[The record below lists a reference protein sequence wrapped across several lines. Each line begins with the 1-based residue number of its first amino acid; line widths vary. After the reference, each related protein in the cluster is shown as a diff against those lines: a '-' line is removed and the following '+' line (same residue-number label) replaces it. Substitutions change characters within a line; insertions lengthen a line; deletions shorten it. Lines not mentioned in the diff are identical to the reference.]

1 MENEEEK
8 DIQKEDVI
16 IDPKESI
23 ESGTL
28 PENKLSEEL
37 IQKLCN
43 KGNKY
48 KEILSIIDNSIEVDS
63 NMKKEKKQPKPFFES
78 QNPKYK
84 IKFKNEKLNKIFN
97 DCISYEPSKGFKLN
111 SKNDKFKRDKFKNKK
126 PSIETIDPLKKIK
139 MKEYFNTT
147 LQKEYHK
154 KKPESIAINT
164 WIPKF

>member
-8 DIQKEDVI
+8 DIQKEDGI

-63 NMKKEKKQPKPFFES
+63 NMKKEKKQPKPFF
-78 QNPKYK
+78 
-84 IKFKNEKLNKIFN
+84 
-97 DCISYEPSKGFKLN
+97 
-111 SKNDKFKRDKFKNKK
+111 
-126 PSIETIDPLKKIK
+126 
-139 MKEYFNTT
+139 
-147 LQKEYHK
+147 
-154 KKPESIAINT
+154 
-164 WIPKF
+164 

>member
-48 KEILSIIDNSIEVDS
+48 KEILSIIDN
-63 NMKKEKKQPKPFFES
+63 
-78 QNPKYK
+78 
-84 IKFKNEKLNKIFN
+84 
-97 DCISYEPSKGFKLN
+97 
-111 SKNDKFKRDKFKNKK
+111 
-126 PSIETIDPLKKIK
+126 
-139 MKEYFNTT
+139 
-147 LQKEYHK
+147 
-154 KKPESIAINT
+154 
-164 WIPKF
+164 